1 MTPTPKNQFTLLID
15 VESDRDANDLVK
27 QFQRYFDD
35 YHPSLKAKV
44 RKQVEENPADR
55 DNATATEAGLK
66 PRKARTAKVEEDLL

>member
-1 MTPTPKNQFTLLID
+1 MTSTPKNQFTLLID
-15 VESDRDANDLVK
+15 VESDRDANETVAL
-27 QFQRYFDD
+27 FQKFFDY

-66 PRKARTAKVEEDLL
+66 PRKARAVKVEEDLL